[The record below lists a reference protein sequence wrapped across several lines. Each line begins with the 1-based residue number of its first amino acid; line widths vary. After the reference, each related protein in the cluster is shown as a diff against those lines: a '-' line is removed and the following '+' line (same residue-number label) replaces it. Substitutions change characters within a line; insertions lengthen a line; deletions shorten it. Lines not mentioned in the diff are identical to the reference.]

1 MAGTLDVSV
10 QLGDRV
16 PTINMLNRVKKGK
29 GKKIDKIK
37 GNQEGKRRKGR
48 PISGLTR
55 IRSRDS

>member
-1 MAGTLDVSV
+1 MAGTLYVSV

-16 PTINMLNRVKKGK
+16 PTIKVPNRVKKEK
-29 GKKIDKIK
+29 GKKIDKVK
-37 GNQEGKRRKGR
+37 GNLGGKRRKGR

>member
-1 MAGTLDVSV
+1 MAGALDVSV

-16 PTINMLNRVKKGK
+16 PTINMLNRVKKEK
-29 GKKIDKIK
+29 GKKIDKVK
-37 GNQEGKRRKGR
+37 GNLGGKRRKGR